1 MNLIAEGPAQFQL
14 RLGVTL
20 TSGAPVIRLMTLTW
34 AVLLG
39 LYVGVGR
46 AQTPSAA
53 QDAVTAPKCGLPAS
67 AESRGALDLRE
78 KSLLYDEFKSTTLG
92 PEYEIRDGPGFF
104 ELVGSEEISSRAGL
118 GRVLRYYALPRGV
131 QFSAETELINI
142 ETLGRPYV
150 PSLLV
155 GRPFRGETWTFDSK
169 IAFGFQQASNGRAIH
184 LWIAFG
190 DLTERS
196 MNSVKITRYNDN
208 PGRPQERGSLGVG
221 IYSSGKQVGSKPILL
236 NPEDTYFFCV
246 RRAGRLVQVLV
257 SSDGTKYAPV
267 LDHTF
272 GPEIDQK
279 TQWIIVNGM
288 AFAPGAHADLEYLS
302 VRVPATSALLPS
314 PSTRTILRKY
324 GQPRQRLNVD
334 AEEIIR
340 ALRDGHDIDVEH
352 ANLNGILDLAVLRT
366 VDVRSHITFKFCS
379 VSALAGSGVTFHG
392 DVSFIGCDLG
402 NVNFSTARFLGKAD
416 FSSSLFLGDTRF
428 ILSEFARGADFS
440 GTTFKSRVW
449 FRLGRFHQPTS
460 FYYSTFEDGA
470 DISSVVFEKDV
481 SFADFSFA
489 KPEAVSGVKPDVT
502 FFGSAFGQ
510 RALFISSLQRPIA
523 PLGSEISFQQAQIKD
538 LILSSGDPDPF
549 SLAGEQTGRGLWVVA
564 SNIVLLAARLD
575 TLTFKN
581 VAFTGIT
588 DLRGVEFKGSGDS
601 VRWLNADFATLKV
614 DSWPVGKVLATAE
627 TRDRVISSF
636 EEAKNTVASRQ
647 AFFDLLAGG
656 RYYERWLKDKD
667 GRPKSYRDY
676 LGYRVSSWGLSVFR
690 AISGYGTSLAR
701 TFLTGLVLTIVFGIV
716 FVFLDRGRGHLV
728 RIEKPME
735 LKTRVSETP
744 VVSFGEKVLEREAQA
759 TVIVAVGR
767 VERILATMRMA
778 VRSAMLAFFFSLNT
792 VAKIG
797 FGNIRVRM
805 GKGSPRSLVAAAWI
819 AWLVGYAWYALLV
832 YTVSVIPALSG
843 LF

>member
-1 MNLIAEGPAQFQL
+1 M
-14 RLGVTL
+14 
-20 TSGAPVIRLMTLTW
+20 
-34 AVLLG
+34 
-39 LYVGVGR
+39 
-46 AQTPSAA
+46 
-53 QDAVTAPKCGLPAS
+53 
-67 AESRGALDLRE
+67 
-78 KSLLYDEFKSTTLG
+78 
-92 PEYEIRDGPGFF
+92 
-104 ELVGSEEISSRAGL
+104 
-118 GRVLRYYALPRGV
+118 
-131 QFSAETELINI
+131 
-142 ETLGRPYV
+142 
-150 PSLLV
+150 
-155 GRPFRGETWTFDSK
+155 
-169 IAFGFQQASNGRAIH
+169 
-184 LWIAFG
+184 
-190 DLTERS
+190 
-196 MNSVKITRYNDN
+196 
-208 PGRPQERGSLGVG
+208 
-221 IYSSGKQVGSKPILL
+221 
-236 NPEDTYFFCV
+236 
-246 RRAGRLVQVLV
+246 
-257 SSDGTKYAPV
+257 
-267 LDHTF
+267 
-272 GPEIDQK
+272 
-279 TQWIIVNGM
+279 
-288 AFAPGAHADLEYLS
+288 
-302 VRVPATSALLPS
+302 
-314 PSTRTILRKY
+314 
-324 GQPRQRLNVD
+324 
-334 AEEIIR
+334 
-340 ALRDGHDIDVEH
+340 
-352 ANLNGILDLAVLRT
+352 
-366 VDVRSHITFKFCS
+366 DVRSHITFKFCS

-647 AFFDLLAGG
+647 AFFDLL
-656 RYYERWLKDKD
+656 
-667 GRPKSYRDY
+667 
-676 LGYRVSSWGLSVFR
+676 V
-690 AISGYGTSLAR
+690 
-701 TFLTGLVLTIVFGIV
+701 
-716 FVFLDRGRGHLV
+716 
-728 RIEKPME
+728 
-735 LKTRVSETP
+735 
-744 VVSFGEKVLEREAQA
+744 
-759 TVIVAVGR
+759 
-767 VERILATMRMA
+767 
-778 VRSAMLAFFFSLNT
+778 
-792 VAKIG
+792 
-797 FGNIRVRM
+797 
-805 GKGSPRSLVAAAWI
+805 
-819 AWLVGYAWYALLV
+819 
-832 YTVSVIPALSG
+832 
-843 LF
+843 